1 MGLNPLLG
9 RYTTVEVAPI
19 TFNVSTGAYTIGSY
33 VAIPIRY
40 RKPHSTAI
48 TKDTEN
54 INGLGYNKNPVPT
67 EFGGE
72 LSFDEILRN
81 QLASS
86 VLKGIHSTTDYIAVK
101 IIAGGKQEVWRCL
114 IVSDREQINKG
125 ESTYGVTL
133 QTIDDGAAN
142 PTVTTI

>member
-1 MGLNPLLG
+1 MGLNMLLG
-9 RYTTVEVAPI
+9 RLTTVEVAPI
-19 TFNVSTGAYTIGSY
+19 TFNNATGAYTVGSY
-33 VAIPIRY
+33 TAIPIRY
-40 RKPHSTAI
+40 RKPSSTGI

-54 INGLGYNKNPVPT
+54 INGLGYNKNPVPI
-67 EFGGE
+67 ESGGE
-72 LSFDEILRN
+72 LSIDEILRN

-86 VLKGIHSTTDYIAVK
+86 VLKGIHSTTDFIAVK
-101 IIAGGKQEVWRCL
+101 IIAAGKQEVWRCL

-125 ESTYGVTL
+125 ECIYGVTL